1 MSHLTS
7 PVLDTDS
14 LVDVKQEP
22 EKDAYLYPIPALP
35 NDLMVFDPVLLKEI
49 RIELEHGTEL
59 FVDEQYRRFAQSL
72 TALAVDPMGNIVV
85 QKLVERG
92 NLDRRIKILESLHN
106 DLPALSCHK
115 NGTWVV
121 QKFISLAAIGDADLL
136 KQGLMDALNR
146 YLVELLKDQYGNYV
160 VQGCLGLGGVHT
172 GVLLRCLIWR
182 SKDLAKTRFGS
193 RAVKSI
199 MEAISVNVN
208 LRSYLDEIIDRL
220 IQQTEDLVLNP
231 HGAMLICSLL
241 SCTNWCDKDRG
252 IKALILDKILANQN
266 AIMNRHA
273 QTVLMELARR
283 DHSLCELVLGKIRQH
298 EQPGRLVSDQSTC
311 QFIVT
316 LNNLNKNGTASLKFE
331 NQMNRVTCHSDEHRA
346 NLEQL
351 GIM

>member
-59 FVDEQYRRFAQSL
+59 FVDEQYRKFAQSL

-92 NLDRRIKILESLHN
+92 DLDRRIEILQSLKA

-172 GVLLRCLIWR
+172 STLLRCLIWR
-182 SKDLAKTRFGS
+182 LKDLAKARFGS

-199 MEAISVNVN
+199 MEAISVNAN
-208 LRSYLDEIIDRL
+208 LRSYLDEIVNRL
-220 IQQTEDLVLNP
+220 VQQTEDLVLNP
-231 HGAMLICSLL
+231 HGAMLICFLISH
-241 SCTNWCDKDRG
+241 CDKDRG
-252 IKALILDKILANQN
+252 INAVILDKILANQN

-273 QTVLMELARR
+273 QTVLLELARR
-283 DHSLCELVLGKIRQH
+283 DYSLCDLVLGKISRH

-316 LNNLNKNGTASLKFE
+316 LINLNKNGPVSLKFE
-331 NQMNRVTCHSDEHRA
+331 HPMNRVTCHSDEHRA
-346 NLEQL
+346 NLEHL